1 MSQSLTGLRYDMTWN
16 AFIVWIWLV
25 VECNLAIICISVPVL
40 RVFVKKFKARRKSGN
55 LEEGVVALPP
65 PILSP
70 VFKPNRSLSSLAHD
84 RQDNR
89 SMRNEHIELNGT
101 RASLASLGR
110 PLTPIVGFDR
120 YGQPI
125 LREEKNEERKE
136 EGPISFAQAL

>member
-40 RVFVKKFKARRKSGN
+40 RVFVKKFKARRKSGK
-55 LEEGVVALPP
+55 LEKGPVP

-70 VFKPNRSLSSLAHD
+70 GFKPNNASMSSLAHD
-84 RQDNR
+84 TR
-89 SMRNEHIELNGT
+89 SVRNHDIEMNG
-101 RASLASLGR
+101 RRGSLTSLG
-110 PLTPIVGFDR
+110 PHNPIIGYDR

-125 LREEKNEERKE
+125 LREEKEEE
-136 EGPISFAQAL
+136 QIGIAQAV